1 MSSTTGATSTPG
13 VLDSSIFDVPFL
25 LLWFA
30 VFEKPVLQTWQKWL
44 QWRNQVEPFLPSRP
58 TSKDFL
64 LIDFS
69 SARPNFKD
77 SHFSHHLNV
86 TLKYP
91 SLNYAHNQSPALCHF
106 S

>member
-44 QWRNQVEPFLPSRP
+44 QWRNQGGAFPPLQTHLKRLPSHRLLLCP
-58 TSKDFL
+58 PQLQRLPLLSSPQCHSKV
-64 LIDFS
+64 
-69 SARPNFKD
+69 PK
-77 SHFSHHLNV
+77 
-86 TLKYP
+86 P
-91 SLNYAHNQSPALCHF
+91 QLCP
-106 S
+106 